1 LNKTLLDKATDF
13 FRPQLPFW
21 ACEFTAKQVIVAGVD
36 RKRLKIHGR
45 AAVDLPAGAVAGS
58 LTGSNVRDRDAVRL
72 ALKDALDRAGF
83 RGFEIGV
90 VIPDDAAR
98 ITFLTAENLP
108 VDLEERRT
116 FIRWRLKKTL
126 PFEVDTAQVAFREIR
141 PSEFLIALSPRHVI
155 EEYENLL
162 TDIGV
167 HAGFVTPSTLA
178 ALHLF
183 AAPGEDTLF
192 LKIAPDCIT
201 TSIFQN
207 RKIQFY
213 RRVSDASLYDAVYPT
228 ILYHQDKLAG
238 NAIAQLT
245 VCTSETAGRASLA
258 ELQEKFNFRIHRLEP
273 TEVDDVFK
281 PALGAVEFAV
291 AV

>member
-1 LNKTLLDKATDF
+1 LDKATDF
-13 FRPQLPFW
+13 FRPQPPFW
-21 ACEFTAKQVIVAGVD
+21 ACEFTAKQLIVAGVD

-45 AAVDLPAGAVAGS
+45 AAVDLPAETVAGS
-58 LTGSNVRDRDAVRL
+58 LTEPNIRDRDAVRL
-72 ALKDALDRAGF
+72 NLKDALDRAGF
-83 RGFEIGV
+83 RGFEIGI
-90 VIPDDAAR
+90 VIPDDSAR
-98 ITFLTAENLP
+98 ITFLTTENP
-108 VDLEERRT
+108 PADLEERRT
-116 FIRWRLKKTL
+116 FIRWKLKKTV

-141 PSEFLIALSPRHVI
+141 PSEFLVTLSPRHVI
-155 EEYENLL
+155 EEYESLL

-183 AAPGEDTLF
+183 SVPGEDTLF
-192 LKIAPDCIT
+192 LKIAPDCVT
-201 TSIFQN
+201 TTIFQN
-207 RKIQFY
+207 RKMQFY
-213 RRVSDASLYDAVYPT
+213 RRVSDASLYDAVYPS

-238 NAIAQLT
+238 KAIAQLT
-245 VCTSETAGRASLA
+245 VCASDPAGRPALA
-258 ELQEKFNFRIHRLEP
+258 ELQEKFYFVIHRLEP